1 MIRQTTID
9 KLHELRLSPMADAFE
24 QQCQSDDYT
33 ALSFEDRFGMLVDRQ
48 WESMKNHKL
57 AKLRKQAG
65 FRYPDACMEGI
76 EYYPDRKLD
85 KSFLLELSTNRYIQE
100 DHHVILKGA
109 AGTGK
114 TYLSNALGMAACR
127 NYLSVKY
134 VRLPE
139 LLDELAIAHGE
150 GTFIKTIKSYHRVR
164 LLILDEFL
172 LMPLNS
178 EQCHDLLEIIEA
190 RSIKGSVIFCTQF
203 EPDGWIDRMGT
214 GEEATVAEAILDRIR
229 PNSYEILIEGK
240 VSMRE
245 RHGLRATKGV
255 NGNGE

>member
-1 MIRQTTID
+1 MIRQATID
-9 KLHELRLSPMADAFE
+9 KLHDLRLSPMADAFE
-24 QQCQSDDYT
+24 QQCQDDAYNG
-33 ALSFEDRFGMLVDRQ
+33 LSFEDRFGMLVDRQ
-48 WESMKNHKL
+48 WENMKNNKL

-85 KSFLLELSTNRYIQE
+85 KSFLLELSTNRYIQD

-109 AGTGK
+109 AGSGK

-127 NYLSVKY
+127 SYLSVKY
-134 VRLPE
+134 IRLPE

-150 GTFIKTIKSYHRVR
+150 GTFTKTLKAYHKVR

-172 LMPLNS
+172 LMPLTS
-178 EQCHDLLEIIEA
+178 DQCHDLLEIIEA

-229 PNSYEILIEGK
+229 PNSYEILIEGN

-245 RHGLRATKGV
+245 RHGLKAPKGV
-255 NGNGE
+255 ADNE